1 MLIRIKAFPGS
12 RKREWVKKAEDSFE
26 IKVKAP
32 PVRGLANKEI
42 ILVLSEIFNLPEE
55 EIRLVRGFKTRN
67 KIFEI

>member
-1 MLIRIKAFPGS
+1 MLIRVKAFPGS
-12 RKREWVKKAEDSFE
+12 SKREWVKKTEDSFE

-42 ILVLSEIFNLPEE
+42 IMVLSGIFNLPEE